1 MSLFFHRAKQ
11 LTHLLKSVE
20 KHAVNSAVP
29 VKNTC
34 KDELIYGFLFFL
46 ETKSLTYLGRKD
58 ILVLNDKLGTK
69 FIKKRYL

>member
-1 MSLFFHRAKQ
+1 MCKYHKKDMSKLKMVFWFLFFIF
-11 LTHLLKSVE
+11 VY
-20 KHAVNSAVP
+20 V
-29 VKNTC
+29 
-34 KDELIYGFLFFL
+34 FFFFL